1 MVRPVAARR
10 SRRLAARVTLA
21 LALAPGLAL
30 AACAGRAHLPLQ
42 APVAPE
48 DCAALY
54 VVAPGNYIVDLAGGA
69 AVVLDPS
76 VREFPLFCAPGTAAK
91 ALAAERDAGRLPPGD
106 WRVYRLEGG
115 FAELAQ
121 PAETGG
127 PSPYALARRARLA
140 DWMGADGSEE
150 GK

>member
-1 MVRPVAARR
+1 MARPLRCAK
-10 SRRLAARVTLA
+10 LAAPLA
-21 LALAPGLAL
+21 LAFAL
-30 AACAGRAHLPLQ
+30 AACGGGHQVLPLQ
-42 APVAPE
+42 APVPPE
-48 DCAALY
+48 DCPALY

-76 VREFPLFCAPGTAAK
+76 VREFPLFCAPETAAK
-91 ALAAERDAGRLPPGD
+91 ALAAEQDSGRLPAGD

-115 FAELAQ
+115 FAELVQ
-121 PAETGG
+121 PAEAGG

-140 DWMGADGSEE
+140 DWVSADGNGG

>member
-1 MVRPVAARR
+1 MPCPRCA
-10 SRRLAARVTLA
+10 RLAPPLFLA
-21 LALAPGLAL
+21 LGLALGLAL
-30 AACAGRAHLPLQ
+30 AACGGHQVLPLQ
-42 APVAPE
+42 TPVPPE
-48 DCAALY
+48 DCPELY
-54 VVAPGNYIVDLAGGA
+54 VVTPGNYIVDLAGGA

-76 VREFPLFCAPGTAAK
+76 VREFPLFCAPETAAR
-91 ALAAERDAGRLPPGD
+91 ALAAGQDAGRIPQGD

-140 DWMGADGSEE
+140 DWVSANGSEG